1 MRSVLFGFLLVSS
14 IFALAQSQVIVTVT
28 FYEKETAVVEPPKP
42 DIKHV
47 TVTEVVKAAVTVTET
62 ANVNAVNSNNNEQ
75 KVEELRLW

>member
-1 MRSVLFGFLLVSS
+1 MRSALLGFLLVSS

-28 FYEKETAVVEPPKP
+28 YYEKETAVVEPPKP

-47 TVTEVVKAAVTVTET
+47 TVTEVVKAAVTVIET
-62 ANVNAVNSNNNEQ
+62 ANAANSNNNEQ